1 MLGDCHNW
9 ARPDKG
15 VATQKLNKLKLNSSG
30 LFMDVESMEAWC
42 HPLDLV
48 LNLATVFRLLV
59 KTASFFDALSTRT
72 LSASLSNL
80 QFTLGP
86 V

>member
-1 MLGDCHNW
+1 
-9 ARPDKG
+9 
-15 VATQKLNKLKLNSSG
+15 
-30 LFMDVESMEAWC
+30 MDVESMEAWC